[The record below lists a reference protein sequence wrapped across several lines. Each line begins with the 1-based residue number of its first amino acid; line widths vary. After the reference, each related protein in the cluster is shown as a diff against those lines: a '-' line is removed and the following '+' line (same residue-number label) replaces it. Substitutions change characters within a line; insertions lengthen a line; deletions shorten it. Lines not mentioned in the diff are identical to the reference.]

1 MPSDKL
7 TVPAH
12 ERRRRHE
19 KGHPALMTQ
28 QPRKHREHSTIGGG
42 VPRTRHLATK
52 DAELM
57 AEYRDLEVLLSSGAV
72 RVEPRGLDGH
82 ALSLGPAADRR

>member
-1 MPSDKL
+1 VPSDKL

-52 DAELM
+52 DAEMM
-57 AEYRDLEVLLSSGAV
+57 AEYRDLEVLLSSGV
-72 RVEPRGLDGH
+72 
-82 ALSLGPAADRR
+82 GPSRT